1 MATEKKPDGSGTGA
15 GAGTRLPKATEARL
29 DAIRAEAEAT
39 GKVASGAGAGA
50 GGASG
55 PPTQAE
61 MSQANTRGQG
71 PSYYNLPLVKPPT
84 WTWEIPMYFFIGGI
98 AGVAAVIALIAQI
111 FSAEPR
117 LIRVALYIAFAG
129 VLLCPVF
136 LISDLGRPSRFLNM
150 LRVFK
155 WRSAMSMGSWILSG
169 FGGCATLALAAHEAI
184 YYNLQ
189 LPLIMPLLPV
199 LYWIGLC
206 SGALTGLLLASY
218 TGVLVGATAIPVWH
232 ENRKLLPA
240 HFLTG
245 GLGGCSALLE
255 LCGFLVPATQF
266 IGYVASSIETL
277 IGARL
282 ESRERRVDA
291 PLHHGPSGWTMRV
304 AGTLAGPVSL
314 ITRAV
319 WHGSA
324 DGRHIA
330 AITFLFGA
338 LCTRYAWVWAG
349 RASAH
354 DPQALFETQHAA
366 MARGKKTTSPA
377 HG

>member
-1 MATEKKPDGSGTGA
+1 MPTPENPSGRSGA
-15 GAGTRLPKATEARL
+15 GARQPKATEARL

-50 GGASG
+50 AG

-84 WTWEIPMYFFIGGI
+84 WSWEVPMYFFIGGI
-98 AGVAAVIALIAQI
+98 AGIASVIALMAQI
-111 FSAEPR
+111 FFADPR
-117 LIRVALYIAFAG
+117 LIRAALYIAFAG

-136 LISDLGRPSRFLNM
+136 LVSDLGRPSRFLNM

-169 FGGCATLALAAHEAI
+169 FGGCVTLALAAHEAI
-184 YYNLQ
+184 YYQLR
-189 LPLIMPLLPV
+189 LPLIGALLPA
-199 LYWIGLC
+199 LYWIGLFTGC
-206 SGALTGLLLASY
+206 ITGLLLASY

-255 LCGFLVPATQF
+255 LFGFLLPATQF
-266 IGYVASSIETL
+266 IGFAASTIETL
-277 IGARL
+277 IGAYL
-282 ESRERRVDA
+282 ELHHRRVDA
-291 PLHHGPSGWTMRV
+291 PLHHGRSGWTMRL

-314 ITRAV
+314 IIRAV
-319 WHGSA
+319 WHASA
-324 DGRHIA
+324 TGRHVA
-330 AITFLFGA
+330 AIAFLCGA

-366 MARGKKTTSPA
+366 MARGQKTTSPA

>member
-1 MATEKKPDGSGTGA
+1 MPTPENPSGRSGA
-15 GAGTRLPKATEARL
+15 GARQPKATEARL

-50 GGASG
+50 AG

-61 MSQANTRGQG
+61 MAQANTRGQG

-84 WTWEIPMYFFIGGI
+84 WSWEVPMYFFIGGI
-98 AGVAAVIALIAQI
+98 AGIASVIALMAQI
-111 FSAEPR
+111 FFADPR
-117 LIRVALYIAFAG
+117 LIRAALYIAFAG

-136 LISDLGRPSRFLNM
+136 LVSDLGRPSRFLNM

-169 FGGCATLALAAHEAI
+169 FGGCVTLALAAHEAI
-184 YYNLQ
+184 YYQLQ
-189 LPLIMPLLPV
+189 LPLIGALLPA
-199 LYWIGLC
+199 LYWIGLFTGC
-206 SGALTGLLLASY
+206 ITGLLLASY

-255 LCGFLVPATQF
+255 LFGFLLPATQF
-266 IGYVASSIETL
+266 IGFAASTIETL
-277 IGARL
+277 IGAYL
-282 ESRERRVDA
+282 ELHHRRVDA
-291 PLHHGPSGWTMRV
+291 PLHHGRSGWTMRL

-314 ITRAV
+314 IIRTV
-319 WHGSA
+319 WHASA
-324 DGRHIA
+324 SGRHVA
-330 AITFLFGA
+330 AIAFLCGA

-366 MARGKKTTSPA
+366 MARGQKTTSPA